1 MGEIDS
7 YICKECGWE
16 IGAAPGGVD
25 VLMNGGVSA
34 CFYCPECRDIVECS
48 LDFYRE
54 PNSLSK
60 HVCPICGCENLEAWD
75 PERGFCPRCGGE
87 LKNEGLLCL
96 ND

>member
-25 VLMNGGVSA
+25 VLMNGGGSA

-60 HVCPICGCENLEAWD
+60 HVCPICGCENLETWD
-75 PERGFCPRCGGE
+75 PERAISGKNGGDF
-87 LKNEGLLCL
+87 KNEGLL
-96 ND
+96 